1 MTSQVVFR
9 NRIEFANYILKSQKI
24 DIGKQVFYYNLK
36 KYKQKG
42 SFNNV
47 NNISEHVTLVQLM
60 NSLGNVNHAI
70 RVLGS
75 WILYFNDEVAL
86 VLNIKSLDIIC
97 APFVG

>member
-1 MTSQVVFR
+1 
-9 NRIEFANYILKSQKI
+9 
-24 DIGKQVFYYNLK
+24 
-36 KYKQKG
+36 
-42 SFNNV
+42 
-47 NNISEHVTLVQLM
+47 M

-97 APFVG
+97 APYVGEEYVAKFETVFYAVG